1 MGGLEK
7 TLLERLERIELAPR
21 RMLLDTGEVRA
32 TVPMLRGVWGR
43 ALRELDAGAYELAFE
58 GRRALGVSGAEKSPL
73 YVVRP
78 APADPE
84 FAPAVEWILIGAA
97 ARSDG
102 VLTRAW
108 DVAARMGLGP
118 GRKPFAIR
126 QVLWLNP
133 RGEAVPRPLRWSLR
147 AAAEAMPADI
157 AKTEIALEFD
167 APLRVLRRGKLVD
180 RPTFVDIAVAAARRV
195 AVLSGAEE
203 PGRERELV
211 HAVAD
216 AAARIPAGGWKGR
229 RADFVRWS
237 GAQRREVDMHG
248 VSGEIRLPEGPGEL
262 WPLLAAGSW
271 VHIGKGTV
279 FGLGQL
285 ELARPP
291 NPAGR

>member
-1 MGGLEK
+1 MGGLEEA
-7 TLLERLERIELAPR
+7 LLDRLERIELVPR

-32 TVPMLRGVWGR
+32 TAPMLRGVWGR
-43 ALRELDAGAYELAFE
+43 ALRGLDAGAYELVFE
-58 GRRALGVSGAEKSPL
+58 GRRPSAAPGAEKSPL
-73 YVVRP
+73 YVIRP
-78 APADPE
+78 APADPA

-97 ARSDG
+97 ARSDS

-108 DVAARMGLGP
+108 DVASGMGLGS

-126 QVLWLNP
+126 RVLWLDP
-133 RGEAVPRPLRWSLR
+133 RGEAIPRPLRWSLR

-157 AKTEIALEFD
+157 ATTEVALGFD

-180 RPTFVDIAVAAARRV
+180 RPTFIDVAVAAARRV
-195 AVLSGAEE
+195 AMLSGAAY
-203 PGRERELV
+203 PGRARELV

-216 AAARIPAGGWKGR
+216 AAAQVRADGWKGR

-237 GAQRREVDMHG
+237 GAQRREVDMRG
-248 VSGEIRLPEGPGEL
+248 VSGEIRLPEGAGEL

-271 VHIGKGTV
+271 IHIGKGAV

-285 ELARPP
+285 QPTRLP
-291 NPAGR
+291 NTAGG